1 MPLAVDE
8 ASRAA
13 SAELATA
20 ETGTSFDSAGEDGVK
35 SWPELE
41 LPGLEPELGLGE
53 LGPGL

>member
-20 ETGTSFDSAGEDGVK
+20 ETGTSFDSAGGDGVK